1 VRTSFTV
8 CTLLCFAIENRIVFP
23 AFLAQYA
30 AGCFLA
36 VAVSAIRQCG
46 WQYLRL
52 MAIVSTAVAVLSVVF
67 LIREAGGLAAGSHL
81 GAAWY
86 LAAGVLFG
94 FAWLFVNA
102 AQGENIGRAQRLCPA
117 AAGLASLAAAII
129 LALRSGPA
137 AATVEAAASSLHS
150 IALGASTAL
159 GAALLGVATAGM
171 LLGHRYLTDT
181 DMPMAPLRR
190 LARVYLGVVGVRIA
204 WVAVASV
211 PLWSPQFRPTDVF
224 FFWLAL
230 SVRVGVGLVTVGI
243 FAWMAWDCVR
253 RRATQ
258 SATALFYLSMLLV
271 VIGELAGQFLMR
283 SESLPL

>member
-1 VRTSFTV
+1 M
-8 CTLLCFAIENRIVFP
+8 FP

-36 VAVSAIRQCG
+36 VAAIASRQCG

-52 MAIVSTAVAVLSVVF
+52 MAIVSTAVAVLAVVF
-67 LIREAGGLAAGSHL
+67 LIREAGGLSAGLHLPAAWSLAG
-81 GAAWY
+81 GAA
-86 LAAGVLFG
+86 FG

-102 AQGENIGRAQRLCPA
+102 AQGEKIGRIQRLCPA
-117 AAGLASLAAAII
+117 AAGLACLAAAVS
-129 LALRSGPA
+129 LALQTGPASIATEA
-137 AATVEAAASSLHS
+137 AATPLHA

-181 DMPMAPLRR
+181 DMPIAPLRR
-190 LARVYLGVVGVRIA
+190 LVRVYLGVVGARIV

-211 PLWSPQFRPTDVF
+211 PLWSAQFQPADEF
-224 FFWLAL
+224 YFWLAL
-230 SVRVGVGLVTVGI
+230 SVRVGVGLVTVAI
-243 FAWMAWDCVR
+243 FAWMVWDCVR

-271 VIGELAGQFLMR
+271 FIGELAGQFLMR

>member
-1 VRTSFTV
+1 M
-8 CTLLCFAIENRIVFP
+8 FP

-36 VAVSAIRQCG
+36 VAASAIRQCG

-52 MAIVSTAVAVLSVVF
+52 MAIVSTAIAVLAVVF
-67 LIREAGGLAAGSHL
+67 LIREAGGLSAGLHL
-81 GAAWY
+81 PAAWG
-86 LAAGVLFG
+86 LAVGVLFG
-94 FAWLFVNA
+94 FVWLFVNA
-102 AQGENIGRAQRLCPA
+102 AQGDKIGRVQRICPA
-117 AAGLASLAAAII
+117 AAGLACLAAAIS
-129 LALRSGPA
+129 LALRPGPA
-137 AATVEAAASSLHS
+137 SIAAEAVTSPLHS

-181 DMPMAPLRR
+181 DMPIAPLRR
-190 LARVYLGVVGVRIA
+190 LVRIYLGVVGARVA

-211 PLWSPQFRPTDVF
+211 PLWSARFLPADAFY
-224 FFWLAL
+224 FWLAL
-230 SVRVGVGLVTVGI
+230 SVRVGVGLVTVAI
-243 FAWMAWDCVR
+243 FAWMVWDCVR

-271 VIGELAGQFLMR
+271 FIGELAGQYLMR